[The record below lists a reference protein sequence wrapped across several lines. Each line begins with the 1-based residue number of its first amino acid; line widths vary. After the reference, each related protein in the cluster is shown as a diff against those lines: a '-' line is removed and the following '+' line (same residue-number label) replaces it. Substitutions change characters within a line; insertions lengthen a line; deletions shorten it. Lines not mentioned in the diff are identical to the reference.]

1 MTTSSFDLNTLLQF
15 ASSTALLAG
24 QQLKLHQQDW
34 KHIVA
39 EHDRD
44 VKVKAD
50 RFSEEIIL
58 SQLQTLTPFP
68 VLTEEAG
75 WHKGSNT
82 EYVWVVDPLDGSF
95 NYQQGIP
102 FCCVAISLVRDD
114 EPLLGVIYD
123 FNHNELF
130 TANIAQGAW
139 LNDRPIQVS
148 QCKELMRSVLNT
160 GFPARQNYGKEVMQQ
175 FTHNLQRWRKVRML
189 GSAALALAYVAV
201 GRAETYQEQ
210 GTLFWDVAAGCALV
224 QAAGGQYQIEGDR
237 FHSPLNVTA
246 TNGCVDLT

>member
-1 MTTSSFDLNTLLQF
+1 MTTTDFNLDTLLHF
-15 ASSTALLAG
+15 ASATALLAG
-24 QQLKLHQQDW
+24 EQLKLHQQDW
-34 KHIVA
+34 RQIVA
-39 EHDRD
+39 EQDRD

-50 RFSEEIIL
+50 RLSEELIL
-58 SQLQTLTPFP
+58 SQLQTMTPFP

-75 WHKGSNT
+75 WHEGSNA
-82 EYVWVVDPLDGSF
+82 EYIWVIDPLDGSF

-102 FCCVAISLVRDD
+102 FCCVAISLVKGN

-130 TANIAQGAW
+130 SANIAQGAW
-139 LNDRPIQVS
+139 LNDRPIRVS
-148 QCKELMRSVLNT
+148 QCKELRSSVLNT
-160 GFPARQNYGKEVMQQ
+160 GFPARQDFSVTVMQQ

-201 GRAETYQEQ
+201 GRAEAYQEQ

-224 QAAGGQYQIEGDR
+224 KAAGGQYQIEGDR
-237 FHSPLNVTA
+237 FKSPLKVVA
-246 TNGCVDLT
+246 TNGLVDLS